1 MNITSLTHPTTLA
14 KIRNAV
20 KEAITS
26 SSAEGIMKN
35 GKGMPVLCVRYNRFN
50 KEVSVLNKDHKD
62 VTSLVRA
69 AFKATQAIVNKHMAV
84 CLDNEI
90 ACPVRMTCVH

>member
-1 MNITSLTHPTTLA
+1 MNITSLAHPTTLA

-26 SSAEGIMKN
+26 SSAEGIVKN
-35 GKGMPVLCVRYNRFN
+35 GKGMPVLCVRYNRFD

-62 VTSLVRA
+62 VTTLVRA
-69 AFKATQAIVNKHMAV
+69 AFKATQSVVNKHMAV
-84 CLDNEI
+84 YLDNEI